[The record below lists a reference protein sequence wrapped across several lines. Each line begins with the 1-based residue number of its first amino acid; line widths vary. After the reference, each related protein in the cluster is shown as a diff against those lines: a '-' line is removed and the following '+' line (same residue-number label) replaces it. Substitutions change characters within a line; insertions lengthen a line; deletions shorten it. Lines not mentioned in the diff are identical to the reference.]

1 MSKSTQQRLEN
12 GFTLIELMI
21 VVAIMGILATM
32 AVPSYQ
38 ERAIKAQIQE
48 GLGLAE
54 YAKESINAFYRA
66 QRRMPKN
73 NAEAGL
79 PPADKIIGNHVA
91 AIEVADGA
99 VHIKFGNRANKNA
112 VGKVVTVRPAAV
124 SGYSQV
130 PLAWNCGTAEPPAG
144 MKAFGANQ
152 TTMPGVFLPVNCRG
166 EK

>member
-1 MSKSTQQRLEN
+1 MLRPKQQHLQH

-38 ERAIKAQIQE
+38 ERVIKAQVQE
-48 GLGLAE
+48 GLSLAE
-54 YAKESINAFYRA
+54 FAKENITAFYRA
-66 QRRMPKN
+66 QKRMPKN

-112 VGKVVTVRPAAV
+112 VGKIVTLRPAAIA
-124 SGYSQV
+124 SYPQV

-144 MKAFGANQ
+144 MKALGANR
-152 TTMPGVFLPVNCRG
+152 TTLPGMYLPVDCRG
-166 EK
+166 ER

>member
-1 MSKSTQQRLEN
+1 MSRPKQQRPQH
-12 GFTLIELMI
+12 GFSLIELMI

-32 AVPSYQ
+32 ALPSYQ
-38 ERAIKAQIQE
+38 ERAIKAQVQE

-54 YAKESINAFYRA
+54 YAKENITAFYRA
-66 QRRMPKN
+66 KQRMPKN

-99 VHIKFGNRANKNA
+99 VHVKFGNRANKNA
-112 VGKVVTVRPAAV
+112 VGKILTLRPAAV
-124 SGYSQV
+124 VGYSLV

-152 TTMPGVFLPVNCRG
+152 TTLPGMYLPVDCRG